1 VPDGRAAKI
10 PRTGNQPPRLDDDAR
25 LSLAVRR
32 HDSSHSFAP
41 QPPPLG
47 YRPALDGLRGVSV
60 LCVMGFHS
68 FLLPGGGFLGV
79 DIFFV
84 LSGFLITNL
93 LLAERA
99 ATGSLQLRR
108 FYVRRA
114 RRLVPGLLV
123 AVTAF
128 LLISAVSDQNGF
140 PDDALAAAAGI
151 TYITNVLVS
160 IVPAWLPGIE
170 HLWSLAAEE
179 QFYLLWPLVLIAAM
193 RRGVSRRGLTIGVGL
208 VVLAIWVD
216 RLALTL
222 AGASQHRLYFAPDTS
237 LDPIV
242 IGCLL
247 ALLHDGGYVGR
258 ACTNAFMRTRVVPAS
273 LGIALGLI
281 LGVPDTGPRWIYEW
295 GLPVFGV
302 AVAIVLG
309 SVVTDPKSP
318 VAAVLARGRLVAL
331 GRISYGVYLWHP
343 ILLYAAHVPK
353 LASIPCAIGAAALS
367 NRYVEQR
374 FRRRPQAPLPPAPI
388 VATA

>member
-1 VPDGRAAKI
+1 MRCVSGCLRSSLGCAELKI
-10 PRTGNQPPRLDDDAR
+10 PRTGNQPPRSDDDAPN
-25 LSLAVRR
+25 SSAVRR
-32 HDSSHSFAP
+32 NDPSHSFAAT
-41 QPPPLG
+41 PPPLG
-47 YRPALDGLRGVSV
+47 YHAALDGLRGVSV

-99 ATGSLQLRR
+99 ATGALNLRR

-114 RRLVPGLLV
+114 CRLVPGLLV
-123 AVTAF
+123 AVAAF
-128 LLISAVSDQNGF
+128 LLISAVGDQSGF
-140 PDDALAAAAGI
+140 PDDALAAAVGVA
-151 TYITNVLVS
+151 YITNILVS
-160 IVPAWLPGIE
+160 IVPAWLPGIG

-179 QFYLLWPLVLIAAM
+179 QFYLLWPVILIATM
-193 RRGVSRRGLTIGVGL
+193 RRNVSRRALTIGVG
-208 VVLAIWVD
+208 VVVIAIWTD

-247 ALLHDGGYVGR
+247 ALLHDGGYV
-258 ACTNAFMRTRVVPAS
+258 VPAC
-273 LGIALGLI
+273 LGLALGLI
-281 LGVPDTGPRWIYEW
+281 LGVPDTGHRWIYEW

-302 AVAIVLG
+302 AVAVVLG
-309 SVVTDPKSP
+309 SVITDPQSP
-318 VAAVLARGRLVAL
+318 VAALLARGRLVAL

-374 FRRRPQAPLPPAPI
+374 FRRRPRAPLPPAPV

>member
-1 VPDGRAAKI
+1 MR
-10 PRTGNQPPRLDDDAR
+10 RTN
-25 LSLAVRR
+25 
-32 HDSSHSFAP
+32 SSPSFAAD
-41 QPPPLG
+41 PPPLG
-47 YRPALDGLRGVSV
+47 YRAALDGLRGVSV

-99 ATGSLQLRR
+99 ATGTLDLRR

-128 LLISAVSDQNGF
+128 LLISAVADQRGF
-140 PDDALAAAAGI
+140 PDDALAAAAGVA
-151 TYITNVLVS
+151 YITNILVS
-160 IVPAWLPGIE
+160 IVPTWLPGIE

-179 QFYLLWPLVLIAAM
+179 QFYLLWPVILIAAM
-193 RRGVSRRGLTIGVGL
+193 RRSVSRRSLTIGVGA
-208 VVLAIWVD
+208 VVFAIWAE
-216 RLALTL
+216 RLTLTL

-247 ALLHDGGYVGR
+247 ALLHDGGYVER
-258 ACTNAFMRTRVVPAS
+258 ACTNGFVRTRVVPVS
-273 LGIALGLI
+273 LGLALGLI
-281 LGVPDTGPRWIYEW
+281 IGIPDTDHRWIYEW
-295 GLPVFGV
+295 GLAVFGV
-302 AVAIVLG
+302 AVAVVLG
-309 SVVTDPKSP
+309 SVIADPQSP
-318 VAAVLARGRLVAL
+318 LAGVLARGRLVAL

-353 LASIPCAIGAAALS
+353 LASIPLAIGAAALS
-367 NRYVEQR
+367 NRYIEQR
-374 FRRRPQAPLPPAPI
+374 FRRRPAAPLPPAPV

>member
-1 VPDGRAAKI
+1 VQ
-10 PRTGNQPPRLDDDAR
+10 RTN
-25 LSLAVRR
+25 
-32 HDSSHSFAP
+32 SSHSFAAA
-41 QPPPLG
+41 PPPLG
-47 YRPALDGLRGVSV
+47 YRPALDGLRGFSV

-99 ATGSLQLRR
+99 ATGGLNLRR

-128 LLISAVSDQNGF
+128 LLISAVADRGRLR
-140 PDDALAAAAGI
+140 DDALAAATGLA
-151 TYITNVLVS
+151 YITNILVS
-160 IVPAWLPGIE
+160 IVATWSTGIE
-170 HLWSLAAEE
+170 HLWTLAAEE
-179 QFYLLWPLVLIAAM
+179 QFYLLWPVILIAAT
-193 RRGVSRRGLTIGVGL
+193 RRNVSRRALTTGVGI
-208 VVLAIWVD
+208 VVLAMWTE

-237 LDPIV
+237 LDAIV
-242 IGCLL
+242 IGCFL
-247 ALLHDGGYVGR
+247 ALLHDGGYVER
-258 ACTNAFMRTRVVPAS
+258 ACTNAFVRTRVVPTC
-273 LGIALGLI
+273 LGIALALI
-281 LGVPDTGPRWIYEW
+281 LGIPDTGPRWIYEW
-295 GLPVFGV
+295 GLSVFGV
-302 AVAIVLG
+302 AVAVVLG
-309 SVVTDPKSP
+309 SVITDPQSP
-318 VAAVLARGRLVAL
+318 VAGVLARRRLVAL

-374 FRRRPQAPLPPAPI
+374 FRRRPRAPLPPAPV